1 MVQIQRWLQNK
12 ENRPIYTYKLT
23 NIIRNKILS
32 YKDTVNLI
40 YCEDEISFTFNTDS
54 YECEHSPFIDRRHK
68 EIITGY
74 LRIAGNSRL
83 RTLFT
88 KCPTYREPR
97 STNFIEAFVEI
108 TTGLDNCIENLVN
121 KTQYNVNN
129 FDQRK
134 KIISEKINLEKE
146 KFKRRIKPSF
156 TKPTLFDTAVL
167 AYLEI
172 LYWKYVIV
180 LIDKASNN
188 FKFISKKFCI
198 SKILSGVGEYNNIL
212 YNSSY
217 SKSNFSEDDI
227 INNNENYCQNV
238 DPNLTRNDSS
248 LLIMYWFPRISIT
261 STGARFITAS
271 KNCSTK
277 LLSGVISKIFKT
289 LLKHVK
295 YFHYKKF

>member
-1 MVQIQRWLQNK
+1 M
-12 ENRPIYTYKLT
+12 IYF
-23 NIIRNKILS
+23 
-32 YKDTVNLI
+32 
-40 YCEDEISFTFNTDS
+40 EDEISFTFNTDS

-74 LRIAGNSRL
+74 LIIAGNSRL

-97 STNFIEAFVEI
+97 STNFTEAFVEI

-172 LYWKYVIV
+172 LY
-180 LIDKASNN
+180 
-188 FKFISKKFCI
+188 
-198 SKILSGVGEYNNIL
+198 
-212 YNSSY
+212 
-217 SKSNFSEDDI
+217 
-227 INNNENYCQNV
+227 
-238 DPNLTRNDSS
+238 
-248 LLIMYWFPRISIT
+248 
-261 STGARFITAS
+261 
-271 KNCSTK
+271 
-277 LLSGVISKIFKT
+277 
-289 LLKHVK
+289 
-295 YFHYKKF
+295 